1 MSKRLGSMDPNG
13 HLSKKSRVSRFLS
26 FLSRA
31 SIVNDRRRWSKAIT
45 THRSLNRLDKT
56 ASAPIQNRLSPVAKP
71 NPLAKSLISTFFICL
86 SRSS

>member
-26 FLSRA
+26 FLSLA
-31 SIVNDRRRWSKAIT
+31 SIANDRRRWSKAIT
-45 THRSLNRLDKT
+45 THRSLNRPDKT
-56 ASAPIQNRLSPVAKP
+56 ASAPIQNRLSLVAKP
-71 NPLAKSLISTFFICL
+71 NPLAKSLISTLLICL